1 LLLPQEVKEIGI
13 DRAIIFY
20 EGLRP
25 ILSHKIRYYE
35 DKRFKARLAPPP
47 VLPPIDIAAVPR
59 GERERF
65 GDDNEVSRIGIEP
78 IVEAPARPVEAPDVA
93 RLDELDLEDFS
104 ANFDDVVIPQGRALA
119 DHEMQSAVDQFL
131 EAFTN

>member
-1 LLLPQEVKEIGI
+1 MLPQEVKEIGI

-25 ILSHKIRYYE
+25 ILSHKIRYFD

-47 VLPPIDIAAVPR
+47 ALPPIDIAAVRR

-65 GDDNEVSRIGIEP
+65 GNDSEVSPIWLEPMIE
-78 IVEAPARPVEAPDVA
+78 VSARPVEASDVA
-93 RLDELDLEDFS
+93 RLDKLDLEDFS
-104 ANFDDVVIPQGRALA
+104 VNFDDVVIPQGRALA

-131 EAFTN
+131 AAFTT